1 MLETSID
8 SPAPVRVV
16 SEAIK
21 EWIGKLGPIWV
32 EGELSQVDD
41 RKGSTMIF
49 MRLRDTSAEMSI
61 SVSCHRSVFSA
72 VAPLPANARI
82 KVFSKV
88 NFYTGNGSLSL
99 NAREIHHVGI
109 GELLARLEAL
119 KKVLAAEGLF
129 SASRKKELPFLP
141 RRIGLICGRNSAAEK
156 DVVENS
162 RRRWPAVEFEI
173 REVTV
178 QGSSAV
184 SEVSSA
190 LKELDLIED
199 VDVIIITRGGGS
211 FEDLLPF
218 SDEGLI
224 RLVAQ
229 CKTPIVS
236 AIGHEQDTP
245 LIDLVADFRAST
257 PTDAAKR
264 VVPDIIEEQNAI
276 GEKSSRL
283 LRAINSLFERE
294 SAEIKS
300 LASRPIMKDPKQLIA
315 PLIEELKIWTKSLR
329 QEMSHLI
336 DLARGE
342 LSQNVAQL
350 RALSPLAVLERG
362 YSVAL
367 TKQGDLIRDVK
378 QVKSGDDFRLR
389 LALGEIAATVRSTT
403 EISRSTSASEK

>member
-8 SPAPVRVV
+8 SPASVRSV

-21 EWIGKLGPIWV
+21 EWIGRLGPIWV

-49 MRLRDTSAEMSI
+49 MRLRDPAAEMSI
-61 SVSCHRSVFSA
+61 SVACHRSVFAA

-119 KKVLAAEGLF
+119 KKILAAEGLF
-129 SASRKKELPFLP
+129 AAARKKALPFLP
-141 RRIGLICGRNSAAEK
+141 RKVGLICGRNSAAEK
-156 DVVENS
+156 DVVENAK
-162 RRRWPAVEFEI
+162 RRWPAVEFEI
-173 REVTV
+173 RTVAV
-178 QGSSAV
+178 QGASAV
-184 SEVSSA
+184 SEVGRA
-190 LKELDLIED
+190 LTELDGLED

-218 SDEGLI
+218 SDEGLV
-224 RLVAQ
+224 RLVAS
-229 CKTPIVS
+229 CKKPIVS

-264 VVPDIIEEQNAI
+264 VVPDITEEQKSLN
-276 GEKSSRL
+276 EKSSRL
-283 LRAINSLFERE
+283 IRAITTRIERE
-294 SAEIKS
+294 SSELKS
-300 LASRPIMKDPKQLIA
+300 FATRPIMRDPKQLIA
-315 PLIEELKIWTKSLR
+315 PLIEEVRLMSKSLR
-329 QEMSHLI
+329 QQIGHLI
-336 DLARGE
+336 ELGFGDLAQ
-342 LSQNVAQL
+342 STSQL

-362 YSVAL
+362 YAVAL
-367 TKQGDLIRDVK
+367 DKSGHLIRRID
-378 QVKSGDDFRLR
+378 QVNRGEDFTVRV
-389 LALGEIAATVRSTT
+389 ALGEIAATVTGTT
-403 EISRSTSASEK
+403 DLAGSKIQSK